1 MVKTDLPPLTG
12 SLPGAPTERGAD
24 ESDDLMARLEHRLRL
39 RNQRLIGKLQAW
51 GELLDA
57 VGWSVALDWGGG
69 EFWLSAKATRD
80 LQQSGK
86 LPTTWQT
93 LLAALDQFAPA
104 NVYQKN
110 AGVLIWSSPARD
122 ASEPRCA
129 VALTQRE
136 SEVLDWIRQG
146 KTSVEIAMILG
157 CAGRTVDKHLANIY
171 RKMGANNR
179 VSVILNPPATSN

>member
-1 MVKTDLPPLTG
+1 MVQTDLPPLTG
-12 SLPGAPTERGAD
+12 SLPSAPTERGAGD
-24 ESDDLMARLEHRLRL
+24 SDDLMARLENRLRL

-51 GELLDA
+51 GELLDT

-93 LLAALDQFAPA
+93 LLVALDQFAP
-104 NVYQKN
+104 VPLYQKN
-110 AGVLIWSSPARD
+110 DGVLIWSSPARD
-122 ASEPRCA
+122 APKPRCA

-146 KTSVEIAMILG
+146 KTSAEIAMILG

-171 RKMGANNR
+171 RKMGAKNW